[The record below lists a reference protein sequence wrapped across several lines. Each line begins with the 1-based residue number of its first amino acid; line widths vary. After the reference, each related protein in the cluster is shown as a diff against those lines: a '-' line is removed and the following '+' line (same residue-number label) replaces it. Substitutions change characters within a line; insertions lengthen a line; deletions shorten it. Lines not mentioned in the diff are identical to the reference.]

1 MIGMA
6 KSARATATAMTP
18 IRRKAERPLPSW
30 IAPELCALV
39 KKPPDGPGWLHEIKL
54 DGYRMHARID
64 QGDVRLLTR
73 NGLDWT
79 HNTRLSSR
87 R

>member
-39 KKPPDGPGWLHEIKL
+39 KKPPDDPGWLHEIKL